1 MLHLMFF
8 VILKFHLFSILNF
21 IIHFIIII
29 NFYRYENLIF
39 IILSFMVIYEVIKV
53 PYHLN

>member
-1 MLHLMFF
+1 MFF
-8 VILKFHLFSILNF
+8 VILKFHLFFILNF

-29 NFYRYENLIF
+29 NFYHYENLIF

-53 PYHLN
+53 PSHLN